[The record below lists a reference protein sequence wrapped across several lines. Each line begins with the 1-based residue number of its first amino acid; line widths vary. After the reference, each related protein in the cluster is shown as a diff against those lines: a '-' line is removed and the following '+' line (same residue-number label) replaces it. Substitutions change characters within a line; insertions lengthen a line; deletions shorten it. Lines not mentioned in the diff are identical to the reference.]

1 MVPSGKN
8 GVSRIGERHT
18 ISRPTTTK
26 RLDSPCDC
34 RCKATLANNRCEVEA
49 ADIDADRLELDVVLI
64 PDRARDRGALG
75 RGLDVL
81 VGKIG
86 LVHLGMDND
95 TQ

>member
-34 RCKATLANNRCEVEA
+34 RCKATLANKRCEVEEP
-49 ADIDADRLELDVVLI
+49 ISMPTVLNET
-64 PDRARDRGALG
+64 LS
-75 RGLDVL
+75 
-81 VGKIG
+81 
-86 LVHLGMDND
+86 
-95 TQ
+95 